1 MSFPP
6 VTELIPHRPPFL
18 FLDRLEQA
26 DADLIVGYKRFA
38 PDEPFFAGH
47 FPSYPV
53 VPGVLLVECL
63 AQCGGA
69 GIAAQSDRA
78 AGDRAAGDG
87 AARDGAGSVLFLA
100 SVEKARFRRQVRPGD
115 EVRLEVTTTR
125 SSPAMIR
132 QSGKA
137 FVGDELAAEAT
148 WLCLRGSAEAG
159 A

>member
-26 DADLIVGYKRFA
+26 DADLIVGYKQFA

-69 GIAAQSDRA
+69 GIAAQRN
-78 AGDRAAGDG
+78 R

-115 EVRLEVTTTR
+115 EVRLEVATTR
-125 SSPAMIR
+125 NSPAMIR

-137 FVGDELAAEAT
+137 FVGEELAAEAT

>member
-1 MSFPP
+1 MSLP
-6 VTELIPHRPPFL
+6 TAAELIPHRPPFL
-18 FLDRLEQA
+18 FLDRLERA

-69 GIAAQSDRA
+69 GIAAQSD
-78 AGDRAAGDG
+78 GG
-87 AARDGAGSVLFLA
+87 GSILFLA
-100 SVEKARFRRQVRPGD
+100 SIEKARFRRQVRPGD
-115 EVRLEVTTTR
+115 EVRLEVATTR

-137 FVGDELAAEAT
+137 FVDEKLAAEAT
-148 WLCLRGSAEAG
+148 WLCLRGSAQTG

>member
-18 FLDRLEQA
+18 FLDRLERA

-78 AGDRAAGDG
+78 AS
-87 AARDGAGSVLFLA
+87 DGAGSILFLA

-115 EVRLEVTTTR
+115 EVRLEVATTR
-125 SSPAMIR
+125 NSPAMIR

-137 FVGDELAAEAT
+137 FVGEELAAEAT

>member
-1 MSFPP
+1 MSVPP

-18 FLDRLEQA
+18 FLDRLERA

-69 GIAAQSDRA
+69 GIAAQSD
-78 AGDRAAGDG
+78 
-87 AARDGAGSVLFLA
+87 GAGSILFLA
-100 SVEKARFRRQVRPGD
+100 TVEKAKFRRQVRPGD

-137 FVGDELAAEAT
+137 YVSDELAAKAT
-148 WLCLRGSAEAG
+148 WLCLRGSAETG

>member
-1 MSFPP
+1 MSVPP

-18 FLDRLEQA
+18 FLDRLERA

-38 PDEPFFAGH
+38 PNEPFFAGH

-69 GIAAQSDRA
+69 GIVAQR
-78 AGDRAAGDG
+78 DG
-87 AARDGAGSVLFLA
+87 AACDGAGSILFLA

-115 EVRLEVTTTR
+115 EVRLEVATTR

-137 FVGDELAAEAT
+137 FVGEELAAEAT
-148 WLCLRGSAEAG
+148 WLCLRGSAETG

>member
-1 MSFPP
+1 MSAPT
-6 VTELIPHRPPFL
+6 VVDLIPHRPPFL
-18 FLDRLEQA
+18 FVDRLERA
-26 DADLIVGYKRFA
+26 DADLIVGHKRFA

-69 GIAAQSDRA
+69 GIAAQND
-78 AGDRAAGDG
+78 D
-87 AARDGAGSVLFLA
+87 AGSILFLA
-100 SVEKARFRRQVRPGD
+100 TVEKAKFRRQVRPGD

-125 SSPAMIR
+125 SSRAMIR

-137 FVGDELAAEAT
+137 YVGAELAAEAT
-148 WLCLRGSAEAG
+148 WLCLRGSAESG

>member
-1 MSFPP
+1 MSVPP
-6 VTELIPHRPPFL
+6 VTELLPHRPPFL
-18 FLDRLEQA
+18 FLDRLERA

-69 GIAAQSDRA
+69 GIAAQSD
-78 AGDRAAGDG
+78 
-87 AARDGAGSVLFLA
+87 GAGSILFLA
-100 SVEKARFRRQVRPGD
+100 TVEKAKFRRQVRPGD

-137 FVGDELAAEAT
+137 YVSDELAAEAT
-148 WLCLRGSAEAG
+148 WLCLRGSAETG

>member
-1 MSFPP
+1 MSVPP

-18 FLDRLEQA
+18 FLDRLERA

-38 PDEPFFAGH
+38 PDESFFAGH

-69 GIAAQSDRA
+69 GIAAQSA
-78 AGDRAAGDG
+78 
-87 AARDGAGSVLFLA
+87 GAGSILFLA
-100 SVEKARFRRQVRPGD
+100 TVEKAKFRRQVRPGD

-137 FVGDELAAEAT
+137 YVSDELAAEAT
-148 WLCLRGSAEAG
+148 WLCLRGSAETG

>member
-1 MSFPP
+1 MSAPT
-6 VTELIPHRPPFL
+6 VVDLIPHRPPFL
-18 FLDRLEQA
+18 FVDRLERA
-26 DADLIVGYKRFA
+26 DTDLIVGHKRFA

-69 GIAAQSDRA
+69 GIAAQND
-78 AGDRAAGDG
+78 D
-87 AARDGAGSVLFLA
+87 AGSILFLA
-100 SVEKARFRRQVRPGD
+100 TVEKAKFRRQVRPGD

-125 SSPAMIR
+125 SSPAVIR

-137 FVGDELAAEAT
+137 YVGEELAAEAT
-148 WLCLRGSAEAG
+148 WLCLRGSAERG

>member
-1 MSFPP
+1 MSVPP

-18 FLDRLEQA
+18 FLDRLERA

-69 GIAAQSDRA
+69 GIASQSA
-78 AGDRAAGDG
+78 
-87 AARDGAGSVLFLA
+87 GAGSILFLA
-100 SVEKARFRRQVRPGD
+100 TVEKAKFRRQVRPSD

-137 FVGDELAAEAT
+137 FVGEELAAEAT
-148 WLCLRGSAEAG
+148 WLCLRGSAETG

>member
-18 FLDRLEQA
+18 FLDRLERA
-26 DADLIVGYKRFA
+26 DADLIVGYRRFA

-69 GIAAQSDRA
+69 GIAAQSHR
-78 AGDRAAGDG
+78 

-115 EVRLEVTTTR
+115 EVRLEVATTR

-137 FVGDELAAEAT
+137 FVGEELAAEAT

>member
-1 MSFPP
+1 MSLPNAA
-6 VTELIPHRPPFL
+6 ELIPHRPPFL
-18 FLDRLEQA
+18 FVDRLERA
-26 DADLIVGYKRFA
+26 DADLIVGYRRFA
-38 PDEPFFAGH
+38 ADEPFFAGH

-69 GIAAQSDRA
+69 GIAAQSD
-78 AGDRAAGDG
+78 D
-87 AARDGAGSVLFLA
+87 AGSILFLA
-100 SVEKARFRRQVRPGD
+100 TVEKAKFRRQVRPGD
-115 EVRLEVTTTR
+115 EVRLEVATTR

-137 FVGDELAAEAT
+137 YVGDELAAEAT
-148 WLCLRGSAEAG
+148 WLCLRGSAESG

>member
-1 MSFPP
+1 MSVPP

-18 FLDRLEQA
+18 FLDRLERA

-69 GIAAQSDRA
+69 GIAAQSD
-78 AGDRAAGDG
+78 
-87 AARDGAGSVLFLA
+87 GAGSILFLA
-100 SVEKARFRRQVRPGD
+100 TVEKAKFRRQVRPGD

-137 FVGDELAAEAT
+137 YVRDELAAEAT
-148 WLCLRGSAEAG
+148 WLCLRGSAETG

>member
-26 DADLIVGYKRFA
+26 DADLIVGYKQFA
-38 PDEPFFAGH
+38 PDEPFFTGH

-69 GIAAQSDRA
+69 GIAAQSNRA
-78 AGDRAAGDG
+78 AC
-87 AARDGAGSVLFLA
+87 DGAGSILFLA
-100 SVEKARFRRQVRPGD
+100 SVEKARCRRQVRPGD
-115 EVRLEVTTTR
+115 EVRLEVVTTR
-125 SSPAMIR
+125 NSPAMIR

-137 FVGDELAAEAT
+137 FVGEELAAEAT
-148 WLCLRGSAEAG
+148 WLCLRGSAETG

>member
-1 MSFPP
+1 MSVPP

-18 FLDRLEQA
+18 FLDRLERA

-69 GIAAQSDRA
+69 GIASQSA
-78 AGDRAAGDG
+78 
-87 AARDGAGSVLFLA
+87 GAGSILFLA
-100 SVEKARFRRQVRPGD
+100 TVEKAKFRRQVRPGD

-125 SSPAMIR
+125 RSPAMIR

-137 FVGDELAAEAT
+137 FVGEELAAEAT
-148 WLCLRGSAEAG
+148 WLCLRGSAETG